1 VFRKQQISNNCSNGL
16 LKYLDIEIPN
26 EFFHI
31 DDIEKS
37 FIEKYNIVDEEK
49 KIKVKRNKEL
59 LNKVKN
65 VLKDDYVCQNTN

>member
-1 VFRKQQISNNCSNGL
+1 MPL
-16 LKYLDIEIPN
+16 H
-26 EFFHI
+26 FFLFS
-31 DDIEKS
+31 KS